1 MCPQSCFHLI
11 CSIVPPGMLN
21 SSHYKWL
28 LIFWAEDDFE
38 LLYLCICH
46 FGNLSHSCLIS
57 HTLRQSVALVPVLC
71 RWCWSQPDRWTS
83 LSTWLLFSISSSCLF
98 FFFNKCLSHELIK
111 KLFFIFSP
119 AQSTFNLTSSWC
131 NSLHHQALLRTDSEI
146 SPGWMTSSR
155 FLTDLHPCVFF
166 HSSL

>member
-1 MCPQSCFHLI
+1 MT
-11 CSIVPPGMLN
+11 
-21 SSHYKWL
+21 SHFLSWRWL
-28 LIFWAEDDFE
+28 
-38 LLYLCICH
+38 
-46 FGNLSHSCLIS
+46 
-57 HTLRQSVALVPVLC
+57 
-71 RWCWSQPDRWTS
+71 WTS
-83 LSTWLLFSISSSCLF
+83 VSLHMPLWKPLSFLFDIPHPTSKCCFSPCALQVNAEVNQTGGLLSPLGFSSPYLPLVFF
-98 FFFNKCLSHELIK
+98 FFFNKCLSNELIE

-155 FLTDLHPCVFF
+155 FLTDLDPCVFF

>member
-1 MCPQSCFHLI
+1 MT
-11 CSIVPPGMLN
+11 
-21 SSHYKWL
+21 SHFLSWRWL
-28 LIFWAEDDFE
+28 
-38 LLYLCICH
+38 
-46 FGNLSHSCLIS
+46 
-57 HTLRQSVALVPVLC
+57 
-71 RWCWSQPDRWTS
+71 WTS
-83 LSTWLLFSISSSCLF
+83 VSLHMPLWKPLSFLFDIPHLTSKCCFSPCALQVMLKSTRQVDFSLHLASLLHIFLLSF